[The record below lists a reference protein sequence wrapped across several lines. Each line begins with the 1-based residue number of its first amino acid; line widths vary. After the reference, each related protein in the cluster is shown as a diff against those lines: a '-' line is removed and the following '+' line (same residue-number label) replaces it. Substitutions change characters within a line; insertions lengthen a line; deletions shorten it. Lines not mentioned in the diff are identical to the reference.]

1 MILRAI
7 ISVTIIVI
15 SGCENAKFGASVSFV
30 YSWLQ
35 NLVEQQFDTNIKFK
49 DKVNMIS
56 ADELRVQPIGRDI
69 QGRTY
74 WSFMVSCG

>member
-1 MILRAI
+1 M
-7 ISVTIIVI
+7 
-15 SGCENAKFGASVSFV
+15 ASI
-30 YSWLQ
+30 Q
-35 NLVEQQFDTNIKFK
+35 NLVEQQFDTNVKFK

-69 QGRTY
+69 KGKMY